1 MYFSLEGQW
10 PGRQIA
16 IAEEVVEWIQKSLD
30 VVEQVES
37 GSKGQKELQIGIHKI
52 KTILLFC

>member
-30 VVEQVES
+30 VVKRVES
-37 GSKGQKELQIGIHKI
+37 GSKGQKELQIGMHAIEM
-52 KTILLFC
+52 TLLVS